1 MDFRYDVVNSI
12 INTHDILFI
21 YKSFLKATDVSKM
34 VETDSIDILISLHKR
49 LKNIIKGFNTFFIS
63 EDLLMGDEEK
73 ILFEIYRE
81 SKAEIEKLAINN
93 NYIQACSK
101 IIEMKPVI
109 DNYFEKVLVMAEDDK
124 IKENRIA
131 LLQCLNEL
139 LSKIADFS
147 LIIESN

>member
-1 MDFRYDVVNSI
+1 
-12 INTHDILFI
+12 
-21 YKSFLKATDVSKM
+21 
-34 VETDSIDILISLHKR
+34 
-49 LKNIIKGFNTFFIS
+49 
-63 EDLLMGDEEK
+63 MGDEEK

-81 SKAEIEKLAINN
+81 SKTEIEKLAINN